1 MKITCALL
9 WTLFP
14 TFCTQVL
21 RQLKRLQMGASQEQS
36 EAIHTQKLALQL
48 NLAAVHQ
55 KLEEYVEA
63 VKVCTE
69 VSL

>member
-1 MKITCALL
+1 
-9 WTLFP
+9 
-14 TFCTQVL
+14 
-21 RQLKRLQMGASQEQS
+21 MGASQEQS